1 MPPWQRASRISSAD
15 NSDLYAPPTPR
26 RRSPRVRFSNR
37 IRPAGGMPPQTQR
50 ATLASRDTTERSTA
64 SRSFS
69 RPGRV
74 ESPHMTPAVFGQ
86 QEKPLRHIILGVDI
100 GFKMTKIAVASYLD
114 GDDSASISPDEIA
127 DIYFPGAP
135 SKLLGRQVPTQSLYP
150 TTDLEAYERT
160 TAGQTTVLHG
170 FEAQHAGQMYNRRP
184 GLATN
189 FKPREC
195 YPETTADLPDESSKP
210 TDTQAT
216 CVWPD
221 DFAATL
227 VSLKEANLIESDE
240 DVITNFMEWAFRAVK
255 KSESGPYEAGRD
267 IVSAYSK
274 VTIVVGCP
282 VRYSRRAR
290 AILKRLVSKA
300 AVRADIGMVVPVSV
314 GEVVD
319 DEQGKQGVLYDV
331 EDDITHDLTNVYLA
345 TESNAALLFFLAR
358 MFSTESCAD
367 LVRIP
372 LCTYQI

>member
-1 MPPWQRASRISSAD
+1 
-15 NSDLYAPPTPR
+15 
-26 RRSPRVRFSNR
+26 
-37 IRPAGGMPPQTQR
+37 
-50 ATLASRDTTERSTA
+50 
-64 SRSFS
+64 
-69 RPGRV
+69 
-74 ESPHMTPAVFGQ
+74 MTPAVFGQ

-150 TTDLEAYERT
+150 TTDLEAYENT
-160 TAGQTTVLHG
+160 TAGQTTVLHD
-170 FEAQHAGQMYNRRP
+170 FEAQHAGQMYSRRT

-227 VSLKEANLIESDE
+227 VSLKDANLIESDE

-255 KSESGPYEAGRD
+255 KS
-267 IVSAYSK
+267 
-274 VTIVVGCP
+274 
-282 VRYSRRAR
+282 
-290 AILKRLVSKA
+290 
-300 AVRADIGMVVPVSV
+300 
-314 GEVVD
+314 
-319 DEQGKQGVLYDV
+319 
-331 EDDITHDLTNVYLA
+331 
-345 TESNAALLFFLAR
+345 
-358 MFSTESCAD
+358 
-367 LVRIP
+367 
-372 LCTYQI
+372 